1 MKTKLNNINASSLFH
16 FTRRF
21 DTLQS
26 IVKNGLRFSYAYEMY
41 SHEML
46 SKIRLTPGSKSME
59 EGQIG
64 VAIPMISFCDIPI
77 TRASVHMDKYGEYA
91 IGFDKKTM
99 LEVYDLIMNP
109 VLYVSSDKLRKSLDD
124 FCSLYSDSKN
134 DMLNS
139 MISLAKKGKSA
150 KSKEVYGL
158 ITSFVERK
166 FDMGFI
172 LGLIKP
178 AYDLSNNYCYYDER
192 EWRIFWPNINSK
204 NKGWKWGVSQ
214 EEYDKNKNEWNKQL
228 AIEKNNYITFCE
240 GLLASAITHIVV
252 KKEAQIPRMIETLLT
267 SKTIL
272 GNRDISEEERLFL
285 ISKVTSLERIGLDY

>member
-26 IVKNGLRFSYAYEMY
+26 IVKNGLRFSYAYETY

-150 KSKEVYGL
+150 KSKEIDGL

-166 FDMGFI
+166 FNMGSI

-178 AYDLSNNYCYYDER
+178 VYDLSTNYCYYDER
-192 EWRIFWPNINSK
+192 EWRIFWPSINSK

-214 EEYDKNKNEWNKQL
+214 EEYSKNKNGWNEQL

-252 KKEAQIPRMIETLLT
+252 KKEVQIPRMIETLLT

-272 GNRDISEEERLFL
+272 GNRDISEEERLVL
-285 ISKVTSLERIGLDY
+285 ISKLTSLERIGLDY

>member
-150 KSKEVYGL
+150 KSKEIDGL

-166 FDMGFI
+166 FNMGSI

-178 AYDLSNNYCYYDER
+178 VYDLSTNYCYYDER
-192 EWRIFWPNINSK
+192 EWRIFWPSINSK

-214 EEYDKNKNEWNKQL
+214 EEYSKNKNGWNEQL
-228 AIEKNNYITFCE
+228 AIEKNNYITLCE

-252 KKEAQIPRMIETLLT
+252 KKEVQIPRMIETLLT

-272 GNRDISEEERLFL
+272 GNRDISEEERLVL
-285 ISKVTSLERIGLDY
+285 ISKLTSLERIGLDY